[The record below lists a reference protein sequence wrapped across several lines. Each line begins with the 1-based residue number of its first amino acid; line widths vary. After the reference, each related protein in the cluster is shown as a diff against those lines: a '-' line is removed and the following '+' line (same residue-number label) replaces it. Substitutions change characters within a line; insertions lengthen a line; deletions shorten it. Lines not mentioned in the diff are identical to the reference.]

1 MSLTMDINETN
12 PETTNDGVISTS
24 ETQASTKSMPRIL
37 EVKETLLLNIKSIM
51 EIITARGGFRAA
63 ELTPVGLIYDQLNE
77 ILAPENK
84 TE

>member
-24 ETQASTKSMPRIL
+24 ETQTSTKSMPRIL
-37 EVKETLLLNIKSIM
+37 EVKESLLLNIKSIM